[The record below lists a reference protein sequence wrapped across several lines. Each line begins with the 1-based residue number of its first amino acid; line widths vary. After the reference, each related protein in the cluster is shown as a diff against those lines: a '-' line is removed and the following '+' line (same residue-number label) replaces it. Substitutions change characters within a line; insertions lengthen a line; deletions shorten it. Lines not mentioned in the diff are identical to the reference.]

1 MSKSLTMLMSSSKYV
16 NIKNYIS
23 PQKIILEI
31 FILYCAKNVN
41 ISFINIFFLST
52 TTRIINYLLHFNK
65 INNNL
70 TL

>member
-1 MSKSLTMLMSSSKYV
+1 MSKSLTMLLSSSKYV

-41 ISFINIFFLST
+41 ISFINIFFLDI

>member
-1 MSKSLTMLMSSSKYV
+1 MSKSLTMLLSSSKYV

-41 ISFINIFFLST
+41 ISFINIFFLSI